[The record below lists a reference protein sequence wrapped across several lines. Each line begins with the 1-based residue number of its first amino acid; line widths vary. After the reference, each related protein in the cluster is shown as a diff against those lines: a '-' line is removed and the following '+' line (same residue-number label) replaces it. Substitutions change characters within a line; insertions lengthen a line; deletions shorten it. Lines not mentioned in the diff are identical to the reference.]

1 MVELPH
7 QIEGALLHQLDLHGD
22 VVNLM
27 NVDGQKDLEHLK
39 KMDNLFGFENISF
52 GIVCFSVSS
61 DFLRS
66 TQKYSQSSSFLGNV
80 QSMRK
85 IFSNFVCFS
94 ESPNL

>member
-39 KMDNLFGFENISF
+39 KKIFGFENIS
-52 GIVCFSVSS
+52 
-61 DFLRS
+61 
-66 TQKYSQSSSFLGNV
+66 V
-80 QSMRK
+80 Q
-85 IFSNFVCFS
+85 F
-94 ESPNL
+94 